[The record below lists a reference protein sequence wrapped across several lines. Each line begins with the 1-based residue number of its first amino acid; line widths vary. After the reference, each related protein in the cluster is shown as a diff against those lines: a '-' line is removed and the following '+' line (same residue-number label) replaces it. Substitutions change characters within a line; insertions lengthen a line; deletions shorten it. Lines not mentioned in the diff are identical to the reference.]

1 MSKKSSTFARIL
13 TDMKKTYYIP
23 TIEVIPLGSGVLM
36 QEWLAGSGDH
46 GSVHAPRRRETEV
59 F

>member
-13 TDMKKTYYIP
+13 TDIKKTYYIP
-23 TIEVIPLGSGVLM
+23 TIETVKLEGLYPMAIGDTSGHSNM
-36 QEWLAGSGDH
+36 
-46 GSVHAPRRRETEV
+46 APKRREDAV